1 MAAFKEINKLTTD
14 QTVRFKALEDRVE
27 ARTEN
32 WLRGHTVRSEDGWR
46 KVDTILRQVTELSGQ
61 RTELSRQTATLAG
74 RRALRILFCLQTR
87 FVAALKCTSKNP
99 ESIYAALET
108 DLFPKKI
115 VPPVQSFL
123 DPINITITVNVL
135 EIFGVDEKAQTM
147 TLVISQYLTW
157 RIEGLHWNERECG
170 TNRVSVPRENLWIP
184 DIHISEFLGEDNSPK
199 STHVFLHNTG
209 DVLESKTI
217 RVVSSCPLV
226 IYAFP
231 FDVQNCSLTFKSYL
245 HQDSDIRMI
254 QGATT
259 EETLQASKKL
269 ITSNGEWELVDIKI
283 APSVLTLSKGN
294 YSEMKYHIVLKRQ
307 PMLYVVNLLLPSCF
321 LITVDLFSFL
331 LPPQSV
337 DRSSFKMT
345 LILGYTVFLLIMND
359 LLPVTGQTTPLMNV
373 FFSISL
379 ALMVASLLETI
390 FITNIQFA
398 SSQYS
403 TAPRWIT
410 ILVLRYLALVVYLPP
425 QKKSSRVTVSLQ
437 HPNEL
442 HISKNPENSND
453 SITDSTIGEEPQKTI
468 DPQQNLLDE
477 LRKLSKDLIAI
488 RLHVDNHFKST
499 NTSQEWYM
507 IGIVVDRLLFAKYV
521 IFILTSFL
529 TITFIWIWS
538 DSF

>member
-1 MAAFKEINKLTTD
+1 MDLISWSISAIVKVFSTRHSAPGEPSCPDGTFAAGY
-14 QTVRFKALEDRVE
+14 ALEDRVE

-46 KVDTILRQVTELSGQ
+46 KVDTILRQVTEL
-61 RTELSRQTATLAG
+61 
-74 RRALRILFCLQTR
+74 
-87 FVAALKCTSKNP
+87 
-99 ESIYAALET
+99 
-108 DLFPKKI
+108 
-115 VPPVQSFL
+115 FL

-157 RIEGLHWNERECG
+157 PIEGLHWNERECG

-307 PMLYVVNLLLPSCF
+307 PMLYVVNLLLPRCF

-410 ILVLRYLALVVYLPP
+410 ILVLRYLALVVCLPP

-437 HPNEL
+437 QPNEL

-507 IGIVVDRLLFAKYV
+507 IGIVVDRLLFAIYV